1 MKLKLITT
9 VVGFLA
15 FSLPT
20 FPQSAKPSVG
30 AGPPSHPVAPANPNT
45 ILNRDFNN
53 MTKTGRKGD
62 HLTGSVALE
71 GGSFP
76 WDSIP
81 VTVTCDGQIRYTT
94 ATDPKKATSRSR
106 IETSAIPPISG
117 RLLCVARRGSQL
129 LDLILAQKGDS
140 ADALEHLRNCLTYFP
155 PGPDRDLVKQQVAQI
170 QPAVQAPK

>member
-20 FPQSAKPSVG
+20 FPRSAKPSAG

-62 HLTGSVALE
+62 YLTGSVALE
-71 GGSFP
+71 GGSLP

-94 ATDPKKATSRSR
+94 ATDPK
-106 IETSAIPPISG
+106 
-117 RLLCVARRGSQL
+117 RLLAIANRNISDTPNIGTITLRREAGSQL
-129 LDLILAQKGDS
+129 LDLILAQKRDS
-140 ADALEHLRNCLTYFP
+140 AGALEHLRNCLTYFP

>member
-62 HLTGSVALE
+62 YLTGSVALE
-71 GGSFP
+71 GGSLP

-94 ATDPKKATSRSR
+94 ATDPKRLLAIANRNIRDTPKYRNDYSASRGGLTTPRLDSCPKRRFGRRSR
-106 IETSAIPPISG
+106 A
-117 RLLCVARRGSQL
+117 
-129 LDLILAQKGDS
+129 LAQLS
-140 ADALEHLRNCLTYFP
+140 NLLPTRT
-155 PGPDRDLVKQQVAQI
+155 
-170 QPAVQAPK
+170 